1 MKYYRPLPLDIEV
14 KISPRALLISK
25 TDKEGNI
32 LSINKN
38 LIKMS
43 NYEEDE
49 LLNAPH
55 NILRHPDMPRVIFF
69 LLWEELNAGRTM
81 TLLIKNLT
89 KSGEYYWVK
98 SEFKIIEDDP
108 IYHPAYISISEM
120 ASVKSIIQIE
130 KLYTR
135 LLKIEKREN
144 LAASLRYLE
153 NYLQERE
160 LTLQE
165 YMNTVLKPQ
174 TAISS
179 FFNKIKNGF
188 SLAA

>member
-98 SEFKIIEDDP
+98 SEFRIIEDDP